1 MNKKEGY
8 EYAVNTGIVNEETSF
23 MKLSFSLMK
32 VKTLSLGEK
41 VTLSLILSYANR
53 NMDFFMSNNG
63 IGDILAI
70 DRSSIARIINSLKE
84 KELIYTY
91 NEYGKEGSGTRR
103 YIRINK
109 KNYNNLIG
117 K

>member
-8 EYAVNTGIVNEETSF
+8 EYAVNTGIINEETAF
-23 MKLSFSLMK
+23 VKLSFSLMK
-32 VKTLSLGEK
+32 IKALSLGEK
-41 VTLSLILSYANR
+41 VVLSLIFSYINR

-91 NEYGKEGSGTRR
+91 NEYGKDGSGVRR
-103 YIRINK
+103 YIKINR
-109 KNYNNLIG
+109 KNYNKLISR
-117 K
+117 